1 VNITI
6 IWWSGDV
13 SGETTRFNK
22 ECFEEAG
29 HEVYLSEGNV
39 PDFSD
44 LVFSPMPNLN
54 FESIDKPVI
63 VQFGGY
69 GRQLVL
75 PNQGFSDDTEKC
87 LKEADLVTILDSNMF
102 LELDKD
108 GIDGDT
114 VTIPNAA
121 PPITI
126 PPKNHTKF
134 RVLCPTT
141 DSLGGIKN
149 LDRFVEATKIVGEEE
164 DIQFVIPTKSREIYR
179 NSVDWL
185 EVNNLKII
193 PHQPHDRMLE
203 WYGKSD
209 IIAPFSTCEIH
220 PQTFFEGCLAGKPLI
235 MDEMG
240 LIQSVGREHLAEMI
254 PDFGMKSRKF
264 HERWKGEYG
273 SGEGDHYLHAGS
285 AGELAE
291 LVLEL
296 YTDEKRRVELGKNAL
311 EWVDG
316 FWRPRDRGEK
326 IISCLETKTGNE
338 VS

>member
-1 VNITI
+1 VNIAI
-6 IWWSGDV
+6 VWWSGDI
-13 SGETTRFNK
+13 SGEATRFNK

-29 HEVYLSEGNV
+29 HEVYLSEGNI

-44 LVFSPMPNLN
+44 AVFSPLPSLN

-75 PNQGFSDDTEKC
+75 PNQGFSDDARECLEK
-87 LKEADLVTILDSNMF
+87 ADLVTILDPTMF
-102 LELDKD
+102 LELDRN
-108 GIDGDT
+108 GIGEET
-114 VTIPNAA
+114 ITIPNAT
-121 PPITI
+121 PPIVI
-126 PPKNHTKF
+126 PPENHAKF

-141 DSLGGIKN
+141 DSLGGLKN
-149 LDRFVEATKIVGEEE
+149 LDRFVKAAEIVGGEE
-164 DIQFVIPTKSREIYR
+164 DIQFVIPVKSRGIYR
-179 NSVDWL
+179 NPMDWL
-185 EVNNLKII
+185 RVDNLKII
-193 PHQPHDRMLE
+193 PHQPHDKMLE

-209 IIAPFSTCEIH
+209 VIAPFSTCEVF

-240 LIQSVGREHLAEMI
+240 LVQSVGRKHLGEMI
-254 PDFGMKSRKF
+254 SDFGMESGEF

-273 SGEGDHYLHAGS
+273 SGEGDHYLHAES

-296 YTDEKRRVELGKNAL
+296 YTDERRRVELGKNAL

-316 FWRPRDRGEK
+316 FWKPRDRGEK